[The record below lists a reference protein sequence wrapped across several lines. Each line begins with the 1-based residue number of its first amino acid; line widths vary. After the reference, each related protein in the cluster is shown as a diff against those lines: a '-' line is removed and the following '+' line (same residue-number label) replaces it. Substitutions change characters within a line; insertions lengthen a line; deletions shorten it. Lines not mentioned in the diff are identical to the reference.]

1 MAVRISGTGSY
12 APPTVW
18 TNDDLAEAYNS
29 DIDPAWTERV
39 LGIQRRHFSIGDETT
54 ADMTAEAG
62 RLAIAQAGLMP
73 IDIDM
78 IIVATTTP
86 DRVAPS
92 VASEVQRMLGC
103 RCAAV
108 DVGAVCSGFLYGLA
122 MGAQFIENSSYDY
135 VLVISADMLS
145 RHTDWTSRDCV
156 FFGDGAGAVALDN
169 DLANGR
175 LVFNLGADGSGTE
188 GFHIEHDGKWHMDG
202 PAVYKMAVKR
212 MADSMRNTLGR
223 AGLATWE
230 VDHVIPHQPSR
241 ALLRQVANE
250 TGIPFSKFH
259 TNMAEYANTGA
270 ATVPL
275 LLDEVNRAGKLQA
288 GDVVLF
294 VAAGAGWT
302 WGSAVITWA

>member
-1 MAVRISGTGSY
+1 MRILGTGSY
-12 APPTVW
+12 APPAVW
-18 TNDDLAEAYNS
+18 PNSDLAMVYNDDIN
-29 DIDPAWTERV
+29 PAWTERV
-39 LGIQRRHFSIGDETT
+39 LGIQRRHLSNGNETT
-54 ADMTAEAG
+54 ADMAAKAG
-62 RLAIAQAGLMP
+62 GLAIEYAVLMP
-73 IDIDM
+73 IDIGM
-78 IIVATTTP
+78 IIVATATP

-108 DVGAVCSGFLYGLA
+108 DVGAVCSGFLYGLVI
-122 MGAQFIENSSYDY
+122 GAQFIENSSYGY
-135 VLVISADMLS
+135 VLVIGADMLS
-145 RHTDWTSRDCV
+145 RHTDWNSRDCV
-156 FFGDGAGAVALDN
+156 FFGDGAGAVVLDN
-169 DLANGR
+169 DLAAGR
-175 LVFNLGADGSGTE
+175 LVFDLGADGRGTE
-188 GFHIEHDGKWHMDG
+188 GFHIEHNGKWHMDG
-202 PAVYKMAVKR
+202 PAVYKMAVRR
-212 MADSMRNTLGR
+212 MTASIQKTLSR

-241 ALLRQVANE
+241 ALLRRVANE